1 MSENFVE
8 SLQSQA
14 ARATLGS
21 ALGRYFEW
29 VEEQVSAALF
39 ADKRMPR
46 TIDYLQHYA
55 ALRQMD
61 STDDVLAG
69 LNKTLSLAGDIL
81 RGGPAEGA
89 KIDADAALK
98 DAAASYVGYAMVLS
112 AGETGI
118 VEEAGESSG
127 DASETVGSD
136 LRSRAFKKK
145 EGFAGRLHFDSPQP
159 FRPDSACR
167 LVGSAKETALL
178 LNEVRTSFDTFSR
191 VVRDNGLLA
200 AFSTDTTSGACRP
213 EYWWIFFS
221 SRTKEDDFGEIPYR
235 VEECPDG
242 DTLQQSIE
250 RMKGFNK
257 QKYLDFFDDD
267 ITQHIDAF
275 WYGFAKLMQNVNGLY
290 HLDMSG
296 FNEYCEG
303 VVEAVTRSALDFYNA
318 FGSKVTM
325 EFAADIETLTK

>member
-1 MSENFVE
+1 M
-8 SLQSQA
+8 
-14 ARATLGS
+14 
-21 ALGRYFEW
+21 
-29 VEEQVSAALF
+29 
-39 ADKRMPR
+39 
-46 TIDYLQHYA
+46 
-55 ALRQMD
+55 
-61 STDDVLAG
+61 
-69 LNKTLSLAGDIL
+69 
-81 RGGPAEGA
+81 
-89 KIDADAALK
+89 
-98 DAAASYVGYAMVLS
+98 
-112 AGETGI
+112 
-118 VEEAGESSG
+118 
-127 DASETVGSD
+127 
-136 LRSRAFKKK
+136 
-145 EGFAGRLHFDSPQP
+145 
-159 FRPDSACR
+159 
-167 LVGSAKETALL
+167 GSAKETALL

-318 FGSKVTM
+318 FGSKATM